1 MNQSNFVKNSG
12 HLIYEMKFVGGYI
25 YGLYIFA
32 SDQFINNSV
41 FDFLYKILKD
51 IMLGN
56 EAFMLDIWPL
66 DM

>member
-1 MNQSNFVKNSG
+1 MT
-12 HLIYEMKFVGGYI
+12 FVGGYI

-32 SDQFINNSV
+32 SVEFINNSG
-41 FDFLYKILKD
+41 FDVLYKIPKD

>member
-1 MNQSNFVKNSG
+1 
-12 HLIYEMKFVGGYI
+12 MKFVGGYI

-32 SDQFINNSV
+32 SDQFVNNSV